1 MNLVGLNGV
10 NGKRWAYRA
19 HTVAACLRGIA
30 MPGAVSFRAGD
41 EGSITAWIDDS
52 GVYRVEHQ
60 RYRMTISAAIL
71 PSRKAVGAWWKEHLP
86 LIEKNGRVGPGE
98 RGGE

>member
-1 MNLVGLNGV
+1 MPKLIGLDGV
-10 NGKRWAYRA
+10 KGEREAYPA
-19 HTVAACLRGIA
+19 PTVAACLRGLKLA
-30 MPGAVSFRAGD
+30 KAASTTASD

-52 GVYRVEHQ
+52 GVYRVVHQ
-60 RYRMTISAAIL
+60 RYRMTVSAAVL

-86 LIEKNGRVGPGE
+86 LIEKGGWAE